1 MAIGFSMMSC
11 LRLQLIHK
19 KNHPKLEGAKGK
31 MIMSEIVIISGS
43 PTKTSRSSAISSY
56 LENQLINQGQQVSK
70 ITVRDLPPE
79 DLIYA
84 NFNSL
89 EIKRVLSQI
98 EQAQAVIVVSP
109 VYKASY
115 TGVLKTFFDLIPEK
129 GLADKVI
136 LPVATG
142 GSMAHLLS
150 LEYAFKPLFSVLGG
164 QEIKD
169 GIYFVDSQISYQENQ
184 LTFLD
189 VDVEHRVTT
198 ALQEIVNRLAEKKLS
213 VQS

>member
-1 MAIGFSMMSC
+1 
-11 LRLQLIHK
+11 
-19 KNHPKLEGAKGK
+19 
-31 MIMSEIVIISGS
+31 MIMSKIVIISGS
-43 PTKTSRSSAISSY
+43 PTKTSRSSAISSFI
-56 LENQLINQGQQVSK
+56 ENNLINQGQLVSK

-89 EIKRVLSQI
+89 RIKRALSQI

-115 TGVLKTFFDLIPEK
+115 TGVLKAFFDLIPEK

-150 LEYAFKPLFSVLGG
+150 LEYAFKPLFSVLGS
-164 QEIKD
+164 QEIKN
-169 GIYFVDSQISYQENQ
+169 GIYFVDSQMNYQENQ

-189 VDVEHRVTT
+189 EDVEHRINT
-198 ALQEIVNRLAEKKLS
+198 ALQGLVNRLSENETFRSTVK
-213 VQS
+213 

>member
-1 MAIGFSMMSC
+1 
-11 LRLQLIHK
+11 
-19 KNHPKLEGAKGK
+19 
-31 MIMSEIVIISGS
+31 MIMSKIVIISGS
-43 PTKTSRSSAISSY
+43 PTKTSKSSAISSY
-56 LENQLINQGQQVSK
+56 IENQLINQVQQVSK

-84 NFNSL
+84 NFNSP
-89 EIKRVLSQI
+89 EIKRALSQI

-115 TGVLKTFFDLIPEK
+115 TGVLKAFFDLIPEK
-129 GLADKVI
+129 GLADKII
-136 LPVATG
+136 LPIATG
-142 GSMAHLLS
+142 GSIAHLLS

-189 VDVEHRVTT
+189 VDVEHRVNT
-198 ALQEIVNRLAEKKLS
+198 ALQELVNRLAEKKLS